1 EVLILQLGIS
11 ALDDNVFA
19 LDPLES
25 ESEEWDFGRR
35 KQLVTG
41 FVSHHF
47 GARTTVTASVRYHHE
62 RGPNLLLPLETAGSG
77 PLTADR
83 LATRADWRLD
93 VRRHAALVVQ
103 GSYEQNWSNQP
114 ELSFQRFLFAAG
126 VQLKFR

>member
-1 EVLILQLGIS
+1 WLEPIGDRRRLDPGTAGAFEFGDIGRGAFLEVLILQLGIS

-47 GARTTVTASVRYHHE
+47 GARTTLTASVRYHHD
-62 RGPNLLLPLETAGSG
+62 RGPNLVL
-77 PLTADR
+77 
-83 LATRADWRLD
+83 
-93 VRRHAALVVQ
+93 
-103 GSYEQNWSNQP
+103 
-114 ELSFQRFLFAAG
+114 
-126 VQLKFR
+126 